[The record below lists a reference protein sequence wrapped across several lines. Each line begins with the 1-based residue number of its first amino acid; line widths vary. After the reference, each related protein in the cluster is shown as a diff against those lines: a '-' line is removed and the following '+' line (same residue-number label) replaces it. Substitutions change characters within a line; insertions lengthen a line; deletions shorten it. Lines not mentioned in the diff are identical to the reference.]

1 MTDLDREDMAIL
13 RALQKDA
20 RASYREVGKVAHRD
34 SSSVSRRV
42 AEMKEAGVITGMH
55 VAVDPLKVGLAVTVY
70 MLVMLDDHGDD
81 AFAAFEREL
90 DAMPNVTEW
99 SRIHGV
105 NDYVMKIQ
113 TRDKEHHVRLHTHL
127 RTLPMVRRVRTLELM
142 GQPHTKQTP
151 LDDPA

>member
-1 MTDLDREDMAIL
+1 MAQLDRLDYRIL
-13 RALQKDA
+13 KMLQQDA
-20 RASYREVGKVAHRD
+20 RVSYQVVGHKVGLHASV
-34 SSSVSRRV
+34 VSRRV
-42 AEMKEAGVITGMH
+42 AAMVKAGVITGMH
-55 VAVDPLKVGLAVTVY
+55 VAVDPLLVGVTTTVY

-90 DAMPNVTEW
+90 DSMPSVTEW

-113 TRDKEHHVRLHTHL
+113 VPRREDHIRVHAQL
-127 RTLPMVRRVRTLELM
+127 RGLPMVRRVRTLELM

-151 LDDPA
+151 LDDLP

>member
-1 MTDLDREDMAIL
+1 MAQLDRLDYRIL
-13 RALQKDA
+13 KMLQQDA
-20 RASYREVGKVAHRD
+20 RISYQVIGDKVGLHASV
-34 SSSVSRRV
+34 VSRRV
-42 AEMKEAGVITGMH
+42 AAMVKAGVITGMH
-55 VAVDPLKVGLAVTVY
+55 VAVDPLLVGVTTTVY

-113 TRDKEHHVRLHTHL
+113 VPQREDHSRLHAHL
-127 RTLPMVRRVRTLELM
+127 RGLPMVRRVRTLELM

-151 LDDPA
+151 LDDLS